1 MKIKKWLATVL
12 GCTLAVSTAACA
24 GVFAACGNGDEKN
37 PSPGGETTPAYQF
50 LGMMD
55 DDDLSS
61 YGMQCALWL
70 QLDSDGTA
78 SIDKY
83 SYLSYDASP
92 AAENKNYQADFM
104 VGTWEKTERDGV
116 EGVSIEVGVKQEDGS
131 MKGVTTAMA
140 YNRGGKYSCELTIP
154 IVVDMFDRGVEFE
167 GTEGALYEDADEFI
181 TENALTFTPPANE
194 TTLTS
199 DNGGTVYV
207 QSEGKLLIY
216 NGYNMIAEG
225 TYENDGEGN
234 MSVTVGATKIDA
246 TVDADADTVSFTYEY
261 ALYGDYTM
269 TFEFSGKYSEIPVA
283 EAGEPEVQE
292 NVYTGTYNGQTWTL
306 TIKDATTCTMST
318 QMGGFDVPFN
328 GTYVKDEQGVVT
340 VTCNPSNETMQ
351 SIWAGVKNVKWQLN
365 EADHTMTAIAE

>member
-131 MKGVTTAMA
+131 MKGVTAAMA

-154 IVVDMFDRGVEFE
+154 IVGLGVEAS
-167 GTEGALYEDADEFI
+167 ALLSQKGFNAD
-181 TENALTFTPPANE
+181 
-194 TTLTS
+194 S
-199 DNGGTVYV
+199 DHSKQLG
-207 QSEGKLLIY
+207 L
-216 NGYNMIAEG
+216 
-225 TYENDGEGN
+225 
-234 MSVTVGATKIDA
+234 
-246 TVDADADTVSFTYEY
+246 
-261 ALYGDYTM
+261 
-269 TFEFSGKYSEIPVA
+269 
-283 EAGEPEVQE
+283 
-292 NVYTGTYNGQTWTL
+292 
-306 TIKDATTCTMST
+306 
-318 QMGGFDVPFN
+318 DVPVSLKYTFGLGKTLGIYLAAGPDFYFDFKGEKN
-328 GTYVKDEQGVVT
+328 GVERKRAQVGINVGG
-340 VTCNPSNETMQ
+340 
-351 SIWAGVKNVKWQLN
+351 GVKLFRHLQVGVNYNIPTGDHFSLKGAGSAIVKGKDKTWQVSL
-365 EADHTMTAIAE
+365 AYMF